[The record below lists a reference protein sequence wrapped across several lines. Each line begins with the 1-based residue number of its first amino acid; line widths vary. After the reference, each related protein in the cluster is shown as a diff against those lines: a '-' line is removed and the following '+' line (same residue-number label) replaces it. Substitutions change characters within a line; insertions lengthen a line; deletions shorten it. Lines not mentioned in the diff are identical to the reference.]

1 MTVLDFII
9 IGIIAVSSLVSV
21 VRGFLKEAFSLAAWV
36 VAGIAAFMLS
46 PRLALLVPDAIDSQT
61 MRLGIAAVTIF
72 IVTLLAGGMINFVIH
87 KAAAKVGLS
96 GTDRLLGVVFGV
108 LRGIVIV
115 VILIMLAGLTPIPS
129 ESWWQA
135 SVLIEYFVSVA
146 EWMQSI
152 LPDDLARYLS
162 YS

>member
-46 PRLALLVPDAIDSQT
+46 PRLALLVPDAIESDT
-61 MRLGIAAVTIF
+61 VRLGIAAVTIF

-87 KAAAKVGLS
+87 KAAVKVGLS

-135 SVLIEYFVSVA
+135 SVLIEYFLSVT

-152 LPDDLARYLS
+152 LPDDLARYMS